1 MCAMRKSVD
10 AQFIIRVLKG
20 EVTEEEREFF
30 EEWLEESDQ
39 HREIFASVSFLWEK
53 TGELPAPEPPSPS
66 EEWYAVLQ
74 GIRQRADEAGGTLPA
89 ALGVGLELESRG
101 GRSKPRRRAPLVHIV
116 AWAGVAL
123 VIVAIVSLF
132 IHIGLPKLRVQ
143 DDRHESQLA
152 EVTTAN
158 GQRSVVWLPD
168 GSVIYMNSGSRLRYA
183 ITGNARLRQVW
194 LDGEAYFSVAKDPG
208 KPFRVVAGTSVTE
221 AVGTE
226 FNVRYRRGKVS
237 VVVTEGA
244 VQFAGAAETVRVTKG
259 QMIKYDE
266 RSTSITRLQR
276 VPIAEAIAW
285 RWNKLSFDR
294 TPLDEVMEEI
304 ELTYDVKVSFS
315 RAPVKRKLLTGV
327 FGRESLDEV
336 LSDIAVAMD
345 VKITR
350 NGKEIV
356 VR

>member
-20 EVTEEEREFF
+20 EVSEEEREFF

-66 EEWYAVLQ
+66 EEWYGVLQ
-74 GIRQRADEAGGTLPA
+74 GIRQRADEVDGTRPVAVGVAL
-89 ALGVGLELESRG
+89 ALGSRG
-101 GRSKPRRRAPLVHIV
+101 GKSKPRRRAAAVHIV
-116 AWAGVAL
+116 AWGAVAL
-123 VIVAIVSLF
+123 VTVATVSLF
-132 IHIGLPKLRVQ
+132 IYLGLPRLRVQ
-143 DDRHESQLA
+143 DDRHDSQLA

-183 ITGNARLRQVW
+183 IKGNARVRQVW
-194 LDGEAYFSVAKDPG
+194 LDGEAYFSIAKDPG
-208 KPFRVVAGTSVTE
+208 KPFRVVAGTSLTE
-221 AVGTE
+221 AIGTE

-244 VQFAGAAETVRVTKG
+244 VQFTSVAETVRVRKG

-266 RSTSITRLQR
+266 RSASITAVQR
-276 VPIAEAIAW
+276 VSTAEAIAW

-304 ELTYDVKVSFS
+304 ERTYDVKVSFGS
-315 RAPVKRKLLTGV
+315 ASVKRKLLTGV